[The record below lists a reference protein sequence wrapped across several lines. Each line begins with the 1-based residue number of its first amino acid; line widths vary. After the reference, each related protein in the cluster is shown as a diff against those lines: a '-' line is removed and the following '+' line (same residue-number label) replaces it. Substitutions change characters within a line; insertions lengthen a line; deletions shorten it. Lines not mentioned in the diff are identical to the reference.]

1 MPPTVI
7 VNFASNRRLH
17 PHAIVQPLWF
27 AAKICAKI
35 EATMLSDDLLKKI
48 LRETGT
54 FDAAGVAQLVKEAA
68 EKDKNLPL
76 ETYLLKEKKMPEEL
90 LYRIAAQFYKLPFIN
105 LREHPIRQDILF
117 LIPEPIAV
125 SHKVVAFEKTDD
137 ELKVATMEPT
147 DLQTF
152 EFIRRKTNLK
162 LRVYYTNPSSLET
175 ALKLYRQS
183 LSAELGSLTAVPKKD
198 GEDEDNGEE
207 EKLEKLAED
216 IPIVRVVDSI
226 LEHSILEGASDIHI
240 EPTETEVNVRFRVD
254 GILRPVMTFP
264 KVVAPGIVARIKI
277 LSNLKLDEHRMPQDG
292 RFKIDNP
299 NYRFSV
305 RVSILPVVDGEKIVM
320 RLLAETAKPLTL
332 DQLGFQDSAREIVL
346 RNIKKP
352 HGIIFVTGPT
362 GSGKSTTLYSVLHM
376 LNSPKVNISTVEDP
390 VEYRMAGINQS
401 QVNSKIGFTFAS
413 GLRALLRQDPNIILV
428 GEIRDEETAGIAV
441 QAAMTGHL
449 VVGTLHTNDAATS
462 IPRLIDMQ
470 VPPFLISFTA
480 NMFVAQRLVRKI
492 CPNCVRSYKMPEHMI
507 EQLKANVD
515 LKKLWRTLEREGT
528 IAPDQKIEDTT
539 FWRGSG
545 CAQCNNAGYKGRVGI
560 YEVMEMTSEL
570 APMIND
576 SANASQINAA
586 AIEHG
591 MVTLIE
597 DGFMK
602 AVKAVTTIEEILR
615 VTKD

>member
-1 MPPTVI
+1 
-7 VNFASNRRLH
+7 
-17 PHAIVQPLWF
+17 
-27 AAKICAKI
+27 
-35 EATMLSDDLLKKI
+35 MLSDDLLKKI

-54 FDAAGVAQLVKEAA
+54 FDAAGVAEIVRDAQA
-68 EKDKNLPL
+68 KDRNMPL
-76 ETYLLKEKKMPEEL
+76 ETYILKEKKMPEEL

-137 ELKVATMEPT
+137 ELKVATLEPT

-183 LSAELGSLTAVPKKD
+183 LSAELGSLTTIPKGA
-198 GEDEDNGEE
+198 GEDDGEE

-240 EPTETEVNVRFRVD
+240 EPSEKEVQVRFRVD
-254 GILRPVMTFP
+254 GMLRPVMTFP
-264 KVVAPGIVARIKI
+264 KVVAPGIVARIKV
-277 LSNLKLDEHRMPQDG
+277 LASLKLDEHRMPQDG
-292 RFKIDNP
+292 RFKIENP

-320 RLLAETAKPLTL
+320 RLLAETTKPLSL
-332 DQLGFQDSAREIVL
+332 EQLGFQAKNKEIMN
-346 RNIKKP
+346 RNIRKP

-362 GSGKSTTLYSVLHM
+362 GSGKSTTLYSVLHI
-376 LNSPKVNISTVEDP
+376 LNSPKVNISTIEDP
-390 VEYRMAGINQS
+390 VEYRMDGVNQS
-401 QVNSKIGFTFAS
+401 QVNSKIGFTFAA
-413 GLRALLRQDPNIILV
+413 GLRSLLRQDPNIILV

-462 IPRLIDMQ
+462 IPRLIDMG

-492 CPNCVRSYKMPEHMI
+492 CPNCVRSYKMPEHMV
-507 EQLKANVD
+507 EQLRTTVNLASI
-515 LKKLWRTLEREGT
+515 WATLEREGY
-528 IAPDQKIEDTT
+528 IAPGQTIEETT

-545 CAQCNNAGYKGRVGI
+545 CAQCNNAGYKGRIGI
-560 YEVMEMTSEL
+560 YEVMEMSGEL
-570 APMIND
+570 APMVNK
-576 SANASQINAA
+576 SANANEINAA
-586 AIEHG
+586 AIRNG

-602 AVKAVTTIEEILR
+602 AVKAATTIEEILR